1 MTFPEAEPQMTSI
14 SHLRSIQ
21 GRVWKLGD
29 HVDTDV
35 IYPGKYL
42 VVIDPRETARYALTG
57 LDPTFPSRAKAGDII
72 VAGRN
77 FGCGSSRSQAVTCL
91 KYLGIGAVIAA
102 SVGRIFFRNA
112 INQGLTVIEC
122 PEAET
127 LVAEGETIEILPRE
141 GILRTRQ
148 QALKFTPLPDFMME
162 IIAAGGLLAYTK
174 EALARP

>member
-1 MTFPEAEPQMTSI
+1 MTNVFP
-14 SHLRSIQ
+14 LRSIQ

-42 VVIDPRETARYALTG
+42 SVIDPRETARYALTG
-57 LDPTFPSRAKAGDII
+57 LDPTFPSRVKAGDII

-91 KYLGIGAVIAA
+91 KYLGIGAVVAA
-102 SVGRIFFRNA
+102 SIGRIFFRNA

-122 PEAET
+122 AQAEAVVE
-127 LVAEGETIEILPRE
+127 EGERIEILPRE
-141 GILRTRQ
+141 GILHTRQ
-148 QALKFTPLPDFMME
+148 QALKFTPLPDFLME
-162 IIAAGGLLAYTK
+162 IVVAGGLLAYTK
-174 EALARP
+174 KALAQQR